1 MKMIA
6 AWLTLPF
13 VTLVCVLAAD
23 PGHAQTRVFVAAQG
37 SDANPCTFNAP
48 CRTFQKAHDTVLADG
63 EINVLDPAGY
73 GTIFITKSISIQGHG
88 FAGISVGNN
97 GYAIQ
102 VVAGPT
108 DTVNLRGLLIE
119 GGGIH
124 NFKAGIVYA
133 SGGMLNVQD
142 CVIRNFEF
150 YGIKVIGPRAYVSNT
165 IISDNSGSGGM
176 GIYIATTQTTRVTL
190 NRLEIVN
197 NFNGIDIEGDSLADG
212 AVAWVSVNDSVIAGS
227 GAQGIWAHIGNN
239 LNNRFITAVITRSSI
254 VDGPNTAIWAQGT
267 GVLVALNQSTIANNG
282 YGWFTASGGAVES
295 WGNNSFIDYASQ
307 GDDPLTLRPL
317 R

>member
-119 GGGIH
+119 GGEA
-124 NFKAGIVYA
+124 F
-133 SGGMLNVQD
+133 
-142 CVIRNFEF
+142 
-150 YGIKVIGPRAYVSNT
+150 
-165 IISDNSGSGGM
+165 
-176 GIYIATTQTTRVTL
+176 TTSKQEL
-190 NRLEIVN
+190 
-197 NFNGIDIEGDSLADG
+197 S
-212 AVAWVSVNDSVIAGS
+212 
-227 GAQGIWAHIGNN
+227 
-239 LNNRFITAVITRSSI
+239 
-254 VDGPNTAIWAQGT
+254 
-267 GVLVALNQSTIANNG
+267 
-282 YGWFTASGGAVES
+282 
-295 WGNNSFIDYASQ
+295 
-307 GDDPLTLRPL
+307 TLRAVC
-317 R
+317 

>member
-1 MKMIA
+1 
-6 AWLTLPF
+6 
-13 VTLVCVLAAD
+13 
-23 PGHAQTRVFVAAQG
+23 
-37 SDANPCTFNAP
+37 
-48 CRTFQKAHDTVLADG
+48 
-63 EINVLDPAGY
+63 
-73 GTIFITKSISIQGHG
+73 
-88 FAGISVGNN
+88 
-97 GYAIQ
+97 
-102 VVAGPT
+102 
-108 DTVNLRGLLIE
+108 
-119 GGGIH
+119 
-124 NFKAGIVYA
+124 
-133 SGGMLNVQD
+133 MLNVQD